1 MTALGVIVKGE
12 VKMKKLIF
20 CIGALIF
27 MASFAGC
34 GEKETAEIRPAENTA
49 QAETAELDE
58 KTAKT
63 LTAVLNTI
71 DRLGACAVPCDE
83 NSKFTAE
90 NGDVY
95 YRVTDPELKS
105 TEDIRSLTD
114 KYLTAEFVS
123 RRYSNLLGTERPV
136 YIDENGGLYVLY
148 EPKGGGFAFSER
160 EPVIE
165 KTGEGEYTVTAEYD
179 NYGGLDN
186 LRIYIVRDGGNF
198 KINNIEF

>member
-1 MTALGVIVKGE
+1 MTALGAIVKGG
-12 VKMKKLIF
+12 VKMKKFIF

-34 GEKETAEIRPAENTA
+34 GEKETVDIRPAENTA
-49 QAETAELDE
+49 QAEADELDE

-63 LTAVLNTI
+63 LTSALNTI

-95 YRVTDPELKS
+95 YRVTDPEFKS
-105 TEDIRSLTD
+105 TEDIRSLTE

-123 RRYSNLLGTERPV
+123 RRYSNLLGTDRPV
-136 YIDENGGLYVLY
+136 YIDENGELYVLY
-148 EPKGGGFAFSER
+148 APMGGGFAFSER

-186 LRIYIVRDGGNF
+186 LRIYIVKDGESF